1 MGELSISIGQRLKK
15 LRKAHKLT
23 QAQLAEK
30 ANLSPITIRR
40 YEKAERD
47 MPMETW
53 IKLAGILGINKAD
66 AELLYLGDMGEDFQ
80 ALRESVQAENRLTQN
95 GVELLSIYFDL
106 TDEGQ
111 KKVLAYARDIQKGYG
126 GVMNGQG

>member
-15 LRKAHKLT
+15 LRKAHKMT

-30 ANLSPITIRR
+30 ADLSPITIRR

-47 MPMETW
+47 LPMETW

-66 AELLYLGDMGEDFQ
+66 AEYFYLGDMGEDFQ
-80 ALRESVQAENRLTQN
+80 AVKESAQAENRLTQK

-126 GVMNGQG
+126 GVLNGQG